1 MTPSR
6 PTPVWA
12 ARRAYFTQTYGLMAA
27 ALAVTFAAA
36 LIVARFFP
44 QIAFSTPV
52 VIGLCVAE
60 LVVVIAFSRSLT
72 RSPAA
77 RPWGCSCSTPA
88 SPACP

>member
-1 MTPSR
+1 MYNDSHFTILLTPSR

-52 VIGLCVAE
+52 VIGLCVA
-60 LVVVIAFSRSLT
+60 SWWWS
-72 RSPAA
+72 SP
-77 RPWGCSCSTPA
+77 
-88 SPACP
+88 SPVP